1 MKSLVDLPAVVLESH
16 VTSVYAD
23 TLGSY
28 EFPHRYL
35 KYFDAASYGSP
46 ILAVIYEP
54 RGEDNSGRMAYVG
67 WAWVTH
73 PPVPTGRETKNG
85 EDLFVVTYDG
95 GINWFPHDAR
105 REMNGEPLEGWLR
118 AKPRGRSRNVATFG
132 RAVRPIQAGDVIRI
146 FGAAGQDIGALEI
159 ADREI
164 DYPERVEHE
173 SPAVLAA
180 ERARRIV
187 EVLERDA
194 QFRRDVLAAYQN
206 RCAISS
212 FEVGTV
218 PFYQARRILDA
229 AHIRPIA
236 LQGPDHVTNGLTLTP
251 TLHRLFDEGLFGL
264 TYSARGLE
272 TRVSPRLERRM
283 IESPDGRFRLPLEDG
298 LLVTLPAAITLRP
311 DPAQIAY
318 HAREVFLAS

>member
-1 MKSLVDLPAVVLESH
+1 LVDLPAVVLESH

-23 TLGSY
+23 TLGNY
-28 EFPHRYL
+28 EFPRRYL

-67 WAWVTH
+67 WSWVTH

-105 REMNGEPLEGWLR
+105 REVNGEPLEAWLR

-146 FGAAGQDIGALEI
+146 LGAAGQDIGALEI

-173 SPAVLAA
+173 SPAVLSA

-187 EVLERDA
+187 GVLERDA

-298 LLVTLPAAITLRP
+298 LLVRLPAAITLRP
-311 DPAQIAY
+311 NPAQIAY
-318 HAREVFLAS
+318 HAREIFLAS